1 MHISKTDSHMDNHPV
16 LLAIDKW
23 WIILIRNGFNSTA
36 KINLGDFSQSG
47 CLFWF
52 FIFIFSI
59 QWRLIVTIGHSIK
72 LLQSRFI
79 PPIIKIDIFSN
90 HSGKC
95 FQSLGTELDGE
106 IHTLS
111 SQTPA
116 GIFGCVVQECIVAFS
131 LFHPAPTDWMLMVIA
146 AASGEGWGTKRF
158 SKGWALHRL
167 PSELDLEQERP
178 CMHACSVA
186 SLVSDSVTLWTV
198 VRQAPFSRG
207 FFRQEYQSGLPC
219 PPPGDLPEPEV
230 EPAYPALQA
239 DSLSTQPPGKPK
251 KELGS
256 LCELAVI
263 ETEPCFINISFP
275 RMKLLY
281 GMCKQNWLVQGHQ
294 ACWSSG
300 DCVSGRKL
308 WV

>member
-79 PPIIKIDIFSN
+79 PPIIKTDIFSN

-116 GIFGCVVQECIVAFS
+116 GIFGCAVQECIVAFS
-131 LFHPAPTDWMLMVIA
+131 PFHPAPTDWMLMV
-146 AASGEGWGTKRF
+146 EL
-158 SKGWALHRL
+158 LH
-167 PSELDLEQERP
+167 PERGGVP
-178 CMHACSVA
+178 N
-186 SLVSDSVTLWTV
+186 DSVRAEPCTGSPANLTWSRKDLACMRAQSLHSYLTLW
-198 VRQAPFSRG
+198 P
-207 FFRQEYQSGLPC
+207 YGL
-219 PPPGDLPEPEV
+219 
-230 EPAYPALQA
+230 
-239 DSLSTQPPGKPK
+239 
-251 KELGS
+251 
-256 LCELAVI
+256 
-263 ETEPCFINISFP
+263 
-275 RMKLLY
+275 
-281 GMCKQNWLVQGHQ
+281 
-294 ACWSSG
+294 
-300 DCVSGRKL
+300 
-308 WV
+308 

>member
-79 PPIIKIDIFSN
+79 PPIIKMDIFSN

-95 FQSLGTELDGE
+95 FQSLGTELDGKT
-106 IHTLS
+106 HTLS

-116 GIFGCVVQECIVAFS
+116 GLFGCAIEECIAVFS
-131 LFHPAPTDWMLMVIA
+131 QLSPST
-146 AASGEGWGTKRF
+146 
-158 SKGWALHRL
+158 HRL
-167 PSELDLEQERP
+167 DAHGGSIWRDGVPN
-178 CMHACSVA
+178 
-186 SLVSDSVTLWTV
+186 DSVRAEPCTGSPANLTWSKKDLACLCAQSLHSYPTLW
-198 VRQAPFSRG
+198 P
-207 FFRQEYQSGLPC
+207 YGL
-219 PPPGDLPEPEV
+219 
-230 EPAYPALQA
+230 
-239 DSLSTQPPGKPK
+239 
-251 KELGS
+251 
-256 LCELAVI
+256 
-263 ETEPCFINISFP
+263 
-275 RMKLLY
+275 
-281 GMCKQNWLVQGHQ
+281 
-294 ACWSSG
+294 
-300 DCVSGRKL
+300 
-308 WV
+308 

>member
-79 PPIIKIDIFSN
+79 PTIIKMDIFSN

-95 FQSLGTELDGE
+95 FQSLGTELDGKT
-106 IHTLS
+106 HTLS

-116 GIFGCVVQECIVAFS
+116 GLFGCAIDECIAVFS
-131 LFHPAPTDWMLMVIA
+131 QLSPSTQTGCSWWQHLERGV
-146 AASGEGWGTKRF
+146 TKWF
-158 SKGWALHRL
+158 SKGWALHWL
-167 PSELDLEQERP
+167 PSQFDLEQERP
-178 CMHACSVA
+178 CVPACSVA
-186 SLVSDSVTLWTV
+186 SLISDSVTLWTV
-198 VRQAPFSRG
+198 AHQAPLSTG
-207 FFRQEYQSGLPC
+207 FFRQEY
-219 PPPGDLPEPEV
+219 
-230 EPAYPALQA
+230 
-239 DSLSTQPPGKPK
+239 
-251 KELGS
+251 
-256 LCELAVI
+256 
-263 ETEPCFINISFP
+263 
-275 RMKLLY
+275 
-281 GMCKQNWLVQGHQ
+281 
-294 ACWSSG
+294 
-300 DCVSGRKL
+300 
-308 WV
+308 